1 MSFETG
7 DFAGVMP
14 TVHPQ
19 RRQTKQDRSA
29 TRQKRITEGAI
40 IAISRY
46 GMGGVTHRRVA
57 SEAHVSLAATTYYY
71 ETKSDIIADA
81 SRTLLARY
89 VDAFRRFAS
98 RIDPEARLSFRDFAL
113 KLVFNAAGKHKIETL
128 AWCEILV
135 NAARH
140 DDMRELARAWFVTLK
155 ERWQEIA
162 LLLDAEE
169 VQSAVVSAID
179 TVIGLLFTLIPLGLS
194 EQQMRTLLLT
204 GSLELTE
211 QPFKAPEPLVATD
224 GGAKKSDSTR
234 ERILSAATELIVA
247 DGIEALTFRNVSE
260 RAGLTAA
267 APTYYFSSI
276 SALCNATQARLFD
289 MTRQRYR
296 GDAGT
301 GDNASLDTDH
311 LIDLVTTVFLRE
323 ATEFRNLSLAC
334 YPVYVQAHR
343 DPTLRPG
350 LWALNRE
357 NIERW
362 TKLLANVAPDATPF
376 DRWMLYA
383 AFVGKLIRVLTTAPG
398 TRGLSKIRSEFAYEV
413 NSLAEKRR
421 WSDDHSN
428 SI

>member
-1 MSFETG
+1 M
-7 DFAGVMP
+7 MP
-14 TVHPQ
+14 LVRPQ

-29 TRQKRITEGAI
+29 ARQMRITEGAI

-57 SEAHVSLAATTYYY
+57 NEAHVSLAATTYYY

-89 VDAFRRFAS
+89 VDGFRRFAGKVE
-98 RIDPEARLSFRDFAL
+98 PGAHLSFRDFAL
-113 KLVFNAAGKHKIETL
+113 KLVFNAAGKHKLETL

-135 NAARH
+135 NAARQ
-140 DDMRELARAWFVTLK
+140 DDMRDLARAWFVTLN
-155 ERWQEIA
+155 ELWQEIA
-162 LLLDAEE
+162 LLLDADD
-169 VQSAVVSAID
+169 VQSSAVSAID

-194 EQQMRTLLLT
+194 EQQMHKLLHS
-204 GSLELTE
+204 GAVELTDL
-211 QPFKAPEPLVATD
+211 PFNESLISAPAD
-224 GGAKKSDSTR
+224 GGSKKADGTR
-234 ERILSAATELIVA
+234 ERILSAAADLIVA

-301 GDNASLDTDH
+301 GADAMLDKDN
-311 LIDLVTTVFLRE
+311 LIDLLTTVFLRE
-323 ATEFRNLSLAC
+323 ATEFRELSLAC

-343 DPTLRPG
+343 DPMLRPG
-350 LWALNRE
+350 LWGLNNE

-362 TKLLANVAPDATPF
+362 ANLLKNIAPDATPF

-383 AFVGKLIRVLTTAPG
+383 AFVGKLIRVLTTAPT
-398 TRGLSKIRSEFAYEV
+398 TRELSKTRSEFAYEV
-413 NSLAEKRR
+413 NALVERRR
-421 WSDDHSN
+421 WSDKRST
-428 SI
+428 